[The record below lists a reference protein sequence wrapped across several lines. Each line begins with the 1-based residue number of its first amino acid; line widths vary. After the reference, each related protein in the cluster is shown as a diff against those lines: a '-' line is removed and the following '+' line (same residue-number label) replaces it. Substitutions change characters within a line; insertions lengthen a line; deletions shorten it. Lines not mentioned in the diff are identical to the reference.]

1 MDEKKRHT
9 FPQNTKTYILSLN
22 LRSSSYSLKVEAID
36 LPMALC
42 LRTSSRSIIH
52 YLKSKMGL
60 LSFSSSSLTHQHHQ
74 KPPFTAPTAQNLR
87 DPFANFSTK
96 VNLLSTR
103 RFQSTKVEEQWDS
116 LNHAHHNQVH
126 PECKLFF
133 FVCSFRLSFIASVA
147 VI

>member
-1 MDEKKRHT
+1 MKKKRHT

-133 FVCSFRLSFIASVA
+133 FVCCFRLSFIASVA